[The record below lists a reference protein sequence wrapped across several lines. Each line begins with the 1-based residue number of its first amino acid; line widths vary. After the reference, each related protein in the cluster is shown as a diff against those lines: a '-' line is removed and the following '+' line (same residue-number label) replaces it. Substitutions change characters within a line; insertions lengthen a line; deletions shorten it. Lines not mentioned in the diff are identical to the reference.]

1 MKKSRPA
8 PMKSSGRFLGLI
20 SPSVSPEA
28 VEPAIPV
35 SLPGLEVFAE
45 ADVLSGVAVQNIA
58 NLDACRLVVL
68 SDPRSPHADRIRYL
82 RMHLR
87 EFAKVS
93 PLRTL
98 AVTSANPKDG
108 KSTISLNLAT
118 SLAEHGKRKVL
129 LVEADLHQPSLAQT
143 LKIDPRAGLS
153 ECLEHGTDPFSL
165 LFRLEP
171 LEIFLL
177 QAGTPRD
184 HSPSDLIQS
193 EAFARVLDKLR
204 DHFDWILFD
213 TPPVEALADAVAVS
227 QLTDGV
233 IFVVRADET
242 PRRAVARSIEKIG
255 SQRIVAIAFNAAE
268 GLGNLYS
275 KYGRY
280 YGDRR

>member
-8 PMKSSGRFLGLI
+8 AMKSSGRFLGLI
-20 SPSVSPEA
+20 SPSVSSEA
-28 VEPAIPV
+28 
-35 SLPGLEVFAE
+35 AE
-45 ADVLSGVAVQNIA
+45 APLAVSAPAADAPADEDLLSNVPVHSI
-58 NLDACRLVVL
+58 LSPEACRLVVL

-87 EFAKVS
+87 EYAKVR

-129 LVEADLHQPSLAQT
+129 LIEADLHQPSLAQT
-143 LKIDPRAGLS
+143 LKVDPKAGLS
-153 ECLEHGTDPFSL
+153 ECLESGADPFSL
-165 LFRLEP
+165 LLRLEP
-171 LEIFLL
+171 PEIFLL
-177 QAGTPRD
+177 QAGTARER
-184 HSPSDLIQS
+184 SPSDLIQS
-193 EAFARVLDKLR
+193 EAFPRLLEKLR
-204 DHFDWILFD
+204 GHFDWILFD

-227 QLTDGV
+227 QHTDGV

-242 PRRAVARSIEKIG
+242 PRRAVARSIEKVG
-255 SQRIVAIAFNAAE
+255 RNRIVAIAFNAAE
-268 GLGNLYS
+268 GLSNLYS